1 MSGCSVFMAAKQ
13 PEKKDT
19 KMLAVGVPRAV
30 ILAELGA
37 PISTTKN
44 GNETIDIFSFKQGYG
59 KAAKFGRAMFHG
71 VADIATLGLW
81 EIVGTPIESSF
92 DGKNTAYQITYDENG
107 NVKTV
112 VQLKNKKKSVTISS
126 DAFTRINNKAFK
138 HNFLRDCHVTD

>member
-1 MSGCSVFMAAKQ
+1 MKTLFKVGATSFLLISILNMSGCSVFMAAKQ

-19 KMLAVGVPRAV
+19 KMLAVGVPRAI

-81 EIVGTPIESSF
+81 EIVGTPVESSF
-92 DGKNTAYQITYDENG
+92 DGNNTAYQITYDENG

-112 VQLKNKKKSVTISS
+112 VQLKK
-126 DAFTRINNKAFK
+126 
-138 HNFLRDCHVTD
+138 

>member
-1 MSGCSVFMAAKQ
+1 MAAKQ

-59 KAAKFGRAMFHG
+59 KAAKF
-71 VADIATLGLW
+71 
-81 EIVGTPIESSF
+81 
-92 DGKNTAYQITYDENG
+92 DE
-107 NVKTV
+107 
-112 VQLKNKKKSVTISS
+112 LRLLASVYAAEYNC
-126 DAFTRINNKAFK
+126 AF
-138 HNFLRDCHVTD
+138 